1 MAAERR
7 SREAR
12 REQIAE
18 AALEVIARHGT
29 RSLSVGA
36 VARRIGIVP
45 SAIYRHFRGKEE
57 ILSAAIGRMGE
68 RLLENAGRAAA
79 GEGDTIPR
87 LRNLLRDHV
96 RAIREG
102 YAGPRIVFAEGID
115 GGGVSHRMEVYHVIR
130 RYLDRVAG
138 ILRQGQRAGDLRGD
152 LDPEATAVH
161 FLGLIQPAA
170 TLWYLSAG
178 KFDVLMNA
186 ERSFE
191 QFADAIRKKGKR
203 QRVS

>member
-1 MAAERR
+1 MAAEKR

-36 VARRIGIVP
+36 VAKRVGLVP
-45 SAIYRHFRGKEE
+45 SAIYRHFHSKEE
-57 ILSAAIGRMGE
+57 ILSAAIERMGE
-68 RLLENAGRAAA
+68 RLLDNVARASTE
-79 GEGDTIPR
+79 EGTTIER
-87 LRNLLRDHV
+87 LGKLLQYHV
-96 RAIREG
+96 KAIREG
-102 YAGPRIVFAEGID
+102 YAGPRIVFSEGID

-130 RYLDRVAG
+130 RYLDRVAEV
-138 ILRQGQRAGDLRGD
+138 IRQGQRAGDLRKD
-152 LDPEATAVH
+152 LDPGATSVH

-178 KFDVLMNA
+178 KFDVALYA

-191 QFADAIRKKGKR
+191 QFADSIVER
-203 QRVS
+203 

>member
-1 MAAERR
+1 MAAEKR

-68 RLLENAGRAAA
+68 RLLETAGRAAG

-203 QRVS
+203 QRVP

>member
-1 MAAERR
+1 MAAEKR

-57 ILSAAIGRMGE
+57 ILSAAIE
-68 RLLENAGRAAA
+68 RVGVHLLENAGRAAA
-79 GEGDTIPR
+79 GKGGTILR
-87 LRNLLRDHV
+87 LRKLLQDHV

-130 RYLDRVAG
+130 RYLDRVAE
-138 ILRQGQRAGDLRGD
+138 ILRQGQRAGDLRKD

-161 FLGLIQPAA
+161 FLGLIQPSA

-178 KFDVLMNA
+178 KFDVLPNA

-191 QFADAIRKKGKR
+191 QFADSIRKR
-203 QRVS
+203 

>member
-1 MAAERR
+1 MAAEKR

-45 SAIYRHFRGKEE
+45 SAIYRHFHGKEE
-57 ILSAAIGRMGE
+57 ILSAAIERMGE
-68 RLLENAGRAAA
+68 RLLENAARAAA
-79 GEGDTIPR
+79 GKGGTIRR
-87 LRNLLRDHV
+87 LRKLLRDHV

-115 GGGVSHRMEVYHVIR
+115 GGGVSHRREVYHVIR
-130 RYLDRVAG
+130 RYLDRVAE

-178 KFDVLMNA
+178 KFDVTLYA

-191 QFADAIRKKGKR
+191 QFADAIVER
-203 QRVS
+203 

>member
-1 MAAERR
+1 MAAEKQ

-45 SAIYRHFRGKEE
+45 SAIYRHFHGKEE

-79 GEGDTIPR
+79 GKGGTIPR
-87 LRNLLRDHV
+87 LRKLLRDHV

-178 KFDVLMNA
+178 KFDVLLNA

-203 QRVS
+203 QRVP